1 MRTWSL
7 SHLSLW
13 GKVITLIDYNNTI
26 KQKMHVYVT
35 ATNSVYLQHSD
46 GQRCISHRTEILV
59 DFFVDRSGHTCT
71 CLMGKPCNRGVWVWG
86 GGGRNDWRERE
97 LKGSLEYKTE
107 MERDCNH
114 VGWGAY
120 RCPEVYNSDEVCW
133 WITEI
138 EIKHWNY

>member
-71 CLMGKPCNRGVWVWG
+71 CLMGKPCNRGAWVWG
-86 GGGRNDWRERE
+86 NGGGGMTGERGN
-97 LKGSLEYKTE
+97 LKVAWSTGQRWKGIVTMQDGQLIDVQKFITQ
-107 MERDCNH
+107 MKC
-114 VGWGAY
+114 VGG
-120 RCPEVYNSDEVCW
+120 
-133 WITEI
+133 
-138 EIKHWNY
+138 